1 MAPDS
6 DQRPTPDPTILTT
19 EQLLREVAGATNLM
33 QTEITGLRSN
43 IDEQFKS
50 VSTQFML
57 IERQRVEQKADTE
70 KAVQAALSAAKEAVK
85 EQTAASD
92 RSITKSETAMTE
104 QLKQLNV
111 TFTTAI
117 GGVNDKHEDLKSRVD
132 RGEGATTGYA
142 AMYSA
147 LLGGGGL
154 LIGLGAVVYNLTK

>member
-1 MAPDS
+1 MEN
-6 DQRPTPDPTILTT
+6 QKPTPDPTILTT
-19 EQLLREVAGATNLM
+19 EQLLREVASSTKLLQA
-33 QTEITGLRSN
+33 EIHGLRNN

-50 VSTQFML
+50 VQTQFML

-142 AMYSA
+142 AMYAA
-147 LLGGGGL
+147 LLGAGGFL
-154 LIGLGAVVYNLTK
+154 LAAGSVIYAVTR